1 MTWLK
6 DLFAEPSAERSSLSR
21 FWVNVVMAVSTWII
35 IRMELTDRTSWEILG
50 TYMGLVLGYEATKRG
65 VKRHYDTSIET
76 TRMREMYSTRGV
88 DAHD

>member
-1 MTWLK
+1 VTWLK
-6 DLFAEPSAERSSLSR
+6 DLFAEPSADRSSLSR

-65 VKRHYDTSIET
+65 VRRHYDASIET
-76 TRMREMYSTRGV
+76 EKIRRSFTDRGM
-88 DAHD
+88 HDE